1 MAIENLLYPE
11 AGLLV
16 LRLVIGLVFL
26 YHGIPKLVKSAQM
39 AKMMNWSPLLV
50 FILGLAETLSA
61 FSVVLG
67 YFAQIGAFI
76 LALVMVGALYYKII
90 VWKVPFFA
98 HDKAGW
104 EFDLVLLAGRIL
116 LITTGSGAIAFVP

>member
-1 MAIENLLYPE
+1 
-11 AGLLV
+11 
-16 LRLVIGLVFL
+16 
-26 YHGIPKLVKSAQM
+26 M

-104 EFDLVLLAGRIL
+104 EFDLVLLAGSIL